1 MKGFEYEWYT
11 IDLQLAVGKITYE
24 VKAKSKENA
33 IRQINNLV
41 AKSNSESNLAKNWID
56 QIQPITKVYW
66 ETLTLDRKGYQRK
79 F

>member
-1 MKGFEYEWYT
+1 MTSFEYEWYM
-11 IDLQLAVGKITYE
+11 IDVQLLTGRCTYE
-24 VKAKSKENA
+24 IKAKSKENA

-41 AKSNSESNLAKNWID
+41 VKSNSESNLAKNWID

-66 ETLTLDRKGYQRK
+66 ETLTLDRKGYQRR